1 MTIGGKRTTTTK
13 VSPERQTARQS
24 ERQTRTPVRLI
35 QSVTRKS
42 VSPFS
47 RAASSADTV
56 RSPSPR
62 ERQFGG
68 IKKGGNLAPLISAL
82 LLAAAATSL
91 RIEEKRKRKDIRSS
105 TSKTRSRTR

>member
-42 VSPFS
+42 VSPVS

-56 RSPSPR
+56 RSQSPR
-62 ERQFGG
+62 GG
-68 IKKGGNLAPLISAL
+68 KKGGNLAPLISAL
-82 LLAAAATSL
+82 LLAAATTSL
-91 RIEEKRKRKDIRSS
+91 RIEEKRKRKDVRSS